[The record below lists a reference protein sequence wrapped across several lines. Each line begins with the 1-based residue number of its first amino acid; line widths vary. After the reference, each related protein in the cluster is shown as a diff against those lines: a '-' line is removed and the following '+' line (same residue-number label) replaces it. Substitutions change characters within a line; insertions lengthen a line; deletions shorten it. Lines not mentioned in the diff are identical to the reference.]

1 MLQHPY
7 WLSAKAE
14 QRQEAIERDRLEA
27 IRYLEQTRERRLTG
41 RVLEAIE
48 TKH

>member
-1 MLQHPY
+1 MQHPY

-14 QRQEAIERDRLEA
+14 QREEAIERNRMEA
-27 IRYLEQTRERRLTG
+27 IRFLEQTRERRLTG